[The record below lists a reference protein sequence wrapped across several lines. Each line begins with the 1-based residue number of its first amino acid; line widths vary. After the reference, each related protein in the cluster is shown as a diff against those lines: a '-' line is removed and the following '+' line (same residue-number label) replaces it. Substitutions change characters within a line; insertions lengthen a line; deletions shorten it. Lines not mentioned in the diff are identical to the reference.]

1 MVAKS
6 YQKMEQVGE
15 PYAKENGR
23 IYVKVKNATTGAV
36 KEVRW
41 YNEAEYAR
49 MYPGEVVSDKLNVN
63 QKNILGFQE
72 GYITI
77 FKGNVEANEHWF
89 ERSIARFHRVWGWY
103 IVSTEMIP
111 FDLPADIEPVQLFW
125 DKVGRSTGELRDDET
140 VAAVVNSMLY
150 SSHPSTFQGSAG
162 DRLDLTVTVIK
173 AVQQEK
179 FFGGKSN
186 KNTIHTFE
194 DACGNHYMW
203 DTGAK
208 NWAEGSVKHIR
219 GSVKEHKIINN
230 VQTTVLTRCMEVM
243 K

>member
-6 YQKMEQVGE
+6 YQKMKQVGE

-23 IYVKVKNATTGAV
+23 IYVKVKNTTTGAI

-41 YNEAEYAR
+41 YNETEYAR
-49 MYPGEVVSDKLNVN
+49 MYPGEAVSDKLNVN
-63 QKNILGFQE
+63 QKNILGFQK

-89 ERSIARFHRVWGWY
+89 EHSIARYCRWWGWY
-103 IVSTEMIP
+103 IVSTDTIP
-111 FDLPADIEPVQLFW
+111 FDLPADVEPIELKWEMVGQENGCLRPGDQL
-125 DKVGRSTGELRDDET
+125 
-140 VAAVVNSMLY
+140 VAAIDSILY
-150 SSHPSTFQGSAG
+150 DNHPSVFQGSVG
-162 DRLDLTVTVIK
+162 DRLELDITVINSK
-173 AVQQEK
+173 QQDNHFGKYAVH
-179 FFGGKSN
+179 
-186 KNTIHTFE
+186 IFE

-203 DTGAK
+203 QTGAK
-208 NWAEGSVKHIR
+208 FWAEGSRKRIR

-230 VQTTVLTRCMEVM
+230 IQTTVLTRCMEVM